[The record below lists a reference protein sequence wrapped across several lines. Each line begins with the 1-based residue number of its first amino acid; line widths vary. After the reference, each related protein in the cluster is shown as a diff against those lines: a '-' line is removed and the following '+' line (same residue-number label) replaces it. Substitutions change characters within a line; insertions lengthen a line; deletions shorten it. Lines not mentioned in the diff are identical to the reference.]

1 MTKVNEIGLLSET
14 ATTDSIGQPVI
25 TTTEVKLIAEIRSI
39 SQSEFMNARQNGITP
54 SYTFR
59 ISAFGY
65 SGQKLVKY
73 DGNIYSVYRTYEPDD
88 NYIELYTEVRAG
100 VTYE

>member
-1 MTKVNEIGLLSET
+1 MTKVNEISLLTET
-14 ATTDSIGQPVI
+14 TTTDSIGNP
-25 TTTEVKLIAEIRSI
+25 TTSTTEVKLIAEVRSI
-39 SQSEFMNARQNGITP
+39 SQSEFVNARQTGITP

-65 SGQKLVKY
+65 AGQKLLKY
-73 DGNIYSVYRTYEPDD
+73 NGQIYSVYRTYEPDD
-88 NYIELYTEVRAG
+88 NYIELYTEVKAG